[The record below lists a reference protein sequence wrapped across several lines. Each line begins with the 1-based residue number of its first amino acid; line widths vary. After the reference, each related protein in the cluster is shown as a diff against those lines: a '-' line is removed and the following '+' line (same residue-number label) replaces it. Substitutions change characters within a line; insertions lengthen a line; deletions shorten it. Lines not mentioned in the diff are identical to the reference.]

1 MVNNMKIA
9 VFSDIHGNYQALESI
24 LKDIKGKKIDKT
36 IFLGDAVSLGPDS
49 NKCLDLL
56 FKEKVTFI
64 LGNHEL
70 YCTKGVSIDPDSN
83 TDKRNHNL
91 WITSNISKQNLNKLK
106 EQKLSYELSINNKK
120 YTFIHFLLD
129 KKTKYPFKHLSIFR
143 DDTYKK
149 EMDKIDSDYIFYGH
163 EHTGRIDFINGKE
176 FYAIGSSGCRTD
188 NTTYYHIIDTK
199 KNKVK
204 KINIYYDRKT
214 FIKSINNKNY
224 PNIENINQTFFG
236 IKKEDLKN

>member
-24 LKDIKGKKIDKT
+24 IKDIKGKKIDKT

-83 TDKRNHNL
+83 INKKNHNL
-91 WITSNISKQNLNKLK
+91 WVTSTISKQNLKKLK
-106 EQKLSYELSINNKK
+106 DQDLSYELSINNKK
-120 YTFIHFLLD
+120 YTFIHFLFD
-129 KKTKYPFKHLSIFR
+129 NKTKYPFKHLSIFR

-149 EMDKIDSDYIFYGH
+149 EMDKIDSDYVFYGH
-163 EHTGRIDFINGKE
+163 EHAGRIDFINGKE
-176 FYAIGSSGCRTD
+176 FYGIGSSG
-188 NTTYYHIIDTK
+188 
-199 KNKVK
+199 
-204 KINIYYDRKT
+204 
-214 FIKSINNKNY
+214 
-224 PNIENINQTFFG
+224 
-236 IKKEDLKN
+236 

>member
-83 TDKRNHNL
+83 INKKNHNL
-91 WITSNISKQNLNKLK
+91 WVTSTISKQNLKKLK
-106 EQKLSYELSINNKK
+106 DQDLSYELSINNKK

-129 KKTKYPFKHLSIFR
+129 KKTKYPFKHLSVLEMIHI
-143 DDTYKK
+143 KK
-149 EMDKIDSDYIFYGH
+149 KW
-163 EHTGRIDFINGKE
+163 
-176 FYAIGSSGCRTD
+176 
-188 NTTYYHIIDTK
+188 
-199 KNKVK
+199 
-204 KINIYYDRKT
+204 
-214 FIKSINNKNY
+214 IKSIVIIFFMDM
-224 PNIENINQTFFG
+224 NILEELT
-236 IKKEDLKN
+236 L

>member
-24 LKDIKGKKIDKT
+24 IKDIKGKKIDKT

-83 TDKRNHNL
+83 INKKNHNL
-91 WITSNISKQNLNKLK
+91 WVTSTISKQNLKKLK
-106 EQKLSYELSINNKK
+106 DQDLSYELSINNKK
-120 YTFIHFLLD
+120 YTFIHFLFD
-129 KKTKYPFKHLSIFR
+129 NKTKYPFKHLSIFR

-149 EMDKIDSDYIFYGH
+149 EMDKIDSDYVFYGH
-163 EHTGRIDFINGKE
+163 EHAGRIDFINGKE
-176 FYAIGSSGCRTD
+176 FYGIGSSGCRMD
-188 NTTYYHIIDTK
+188 NTTYYYIIDTK

-204 KINIYYDRKT
+204 KTNLYYDRKT
-214 FIKSINNKNY
+214 FLKSINNKDY
-224 PNIENINQTFFG
+224 PNIENIKQTFFG
-236 IKKEDLKN
+236 IKKEDE

>member
-24 LKDIKGKKIDKT
+24 IKDIKGKKTDKT

-83 TDKRNHNL
+83 INKKNHNL
-91 WITSNISKQNLNKLK
+91 WVTSTISKQNLKKLK
-106 EQKLSYELSINNKK
+106 DQDLSYELSINNK
-120 YTFIHFLLD
+120 
-129 KKTKYPFKHLSIFR
+129 KYPFKHLSIFR

-149 EMDKIDSDYIFYGH
+149 EMDKIDSDYVFYGH
-163 EHTGRIDFINGKE
+163 EHAGRIDFINGKE
-176 FYAIGSSGCRTD
+176 FYGIGSSGCRMD
-188 NTTYYHIIDTK
+188 NTTYYYIIDTK

-204 KINIYYDRKT
+204 KINLYYDRKT
-214 FIKSINNKNY
+214 FLKSINNKDY
-224 PNIENINQTFFG
+224 PNIENIKQTFFG
-236 IKKEDLKN
+236 IKKEDE